1 MKKKILLPAILFAI
15 SLPLVVSAQDRTDD
29 KDTIKHGWTHS
40 LISTLNLSQVSY
52 SNWAAGGENA
62 LAYNLL
68 INGTSIDEETQTNW
82 TTNYAFSYG
91 EARLGNLG
99 LRKTDDK
106 IDLES
111 ILAYKMSEHWDPYA
125 SVTFKSQFTT
135 SYKYNNDSLQ
145 TKTGVSG
152 FLDPAIA
159 TQAIG
164 FSFHHAATI
173 KSRLGLALRETFT
186 NHYTIYTD
194 DPNTPQIEKSKI
206 EGGFESVTELQLEL
220 DKNIILKSKLEL
232 FAPFKTLDV
241 ITVRMD
247 NLLEMKV
254 NKYIVTSLGVQ
265 LINDR
270 IVTPRTQIKEGLAL
284 GLTYSIF

>member
-1 MKKKILLPAILFAI
+1 MNKNSFIAMALFA
-15 SLPLVVSAQDRTDD
+15 LAVAAPASAQDKKDD

-40 LISTLNLSQVSY
+40 LVSTLNLSQVSY
-52 SNWAAGGENA
+52 TNWAAGGDNA

-68 INGTSIDEETQTNW
+68 INGTSMQEEEQTNW

-91 EARLGNLG
+91 EARLGNIG

-106 IDLES
+106 IDIES

-125 SVTFKSQFTT
+125 SATFKTQFST

-186 NHYTIYTD
+186 NHYNIYTD
-194 DPNTPQIEKSKI
+194 DPSTPQIEKSKI
-206 EGGFESVTELQLEL
+206 EGGFESVTELALAL
-220 DKNIILKSKLEL
+220 DDNILLKSKLEL
-232 FAPFKTLDV
+232 FAPIKTLDV

-254 NKYIVTSLGVQ
+254 SKYIVTSLGLQ

-270 IVTPRTQIKEGLAL
+270 IVTPKTQIKEGIAL
-284 GLTYSIF
+284 GLTYAIF